1 MLNIEELDHE
11 FLTEGSPDA
20 EGERVVGLAQQNL
33 SKEEIQRI
41 LELIPAVKEYQLYM
55 IKAETGEFPEGAEEF
70 FATNGQEMP
79 LEEGRDIEVPQ
90 NSQMQE
96 EVPLQAVEEEVPKV
110 PVEMAQNVPEMAPN
124 QNSIPQMRLGDVV
137 PEQPEQPALAPIGT
151 TDDMSGIMAE
161 PRADNSGVSDDIT
174 KTVDEGDFV
183 INKAAVDEAGIADI
197 IKMIEDAGE
206 KRKELIA
213 KGTIEGGDETDN
225 PQNDTK
231 MQIKISNG
239 EARIKKSLV
248 NIIGTDKL
256 TKINNR
262 GLAKTEEK
270 LKEQG
275 APKEGSPT
283 PERSVGENA
292 LRPEIL
298 QGNKGGLVQKPK
310 NNLKGQMSG
319 LT

>member
-20 EGERVVGLAQQNL
+20 AGERVVGLAQQNL
-33 SKEEIQRI
+33 SEEEIQRM

-55 IKAETGEFPEGAEEF
+55 IKVETGEFPEGAEEF

-79 LEEGRDIEVPQ
+79 VEEGSDMAVPQ
-90 NSQMQE
+90 ESQMQE
-96 EVPLQAVEEEVPKV
+96 EAPLQAVEEVAPEA
-110 PVEMAQNVPEMAPN
+110 PVEMAQNVPEMAQN
-124 QNSIPQMRLGDVV
+124 QNPMPQMRLGDVV
-137 PEQPEQPALAPIGT
+137 PEQPNQSAPAPVGA
-151 TDDMSGIMAE
+151 TDDMSGIMEE
-161 PRADNSGVSDDIT
+161 PQADNSGVADDIT

-213 KGTIEGGDETDN
+213 KGAIEGGDETDN

-270 LKEQG
+270 LKEQEVSKADSP
-275 APKEGSPT
+275 APEK
-283 PERSVGENA
+283 SVGENA

-298 QGNKGGLVQKPK
+298 QGNKGGLIQKPK
-310 NNLKGQMSG
+310 KNLKDQMTG

>member
-11 FLTEGSPDA
+11 FITEGSPDA
-20 EGERVVGLAQQNL
+20 EGERLVGMAQKNL
-33 SKEEIQRI
+33 SEEEIQRV
-41 LELIPAVKEYQLYM
+41 LELSPAVKEYQLYM

-70 FATNGQEMP
+70 LSTNGQEMP
-79 LEEGRDIEVPQ
+79 VEEGSDIAVPQ
-90 NSQMQE
+90 ESQMQE
-96 EVPLQAVEEEVPKV
+96 EAPLQAVGEVVPEA
-110 PVEMAQNVPEMAPN
+110 PVEMAQNVPEMAQN
-124 QNSIPQMRLGDVV
+124 QNPMPQMRLGDVV
-137 PEQPEQPALAPIGT
+137 PEQPNQSAPAPVGA
-151 TDDMSGIMAE
+151 TDDMSGIMEE
-161 PRADNSGVSDDIT
+161 PQADNSGVADDIT

-213 KGTIEGGDETDN
+213 KGTIEGTNETDN
-225 PQNDTK
+225 PQSDTK

-248 NIIGTDKL
+248 DIIGTDKL

-270 LKEQG
+270 LKEQEMSKADSP
-275 APKEGSPT
+275 APEK
-283 PERSVGENA
+283 SVGENA

-298 QGNKGGLVQKPK
+298 QGNKGGLIQKPK
-310 NNLKGQMSG
+310 KNLKDQMIG